1 MSKKNNYYKIGH
13 ITNPLHKKIGKVL
26 IKGKSCKIIIP
37 ARVNTFLCHHN
48 FFVNPPRPQIFP
60 VNSINFAIN
69 KFIEVVV
76 VVRDDQKNI
85 IDAVQKHQAIIEHT
99 IKIVQ
104 KTLNIKQGFNVMV
117 KNLHG
122 ISHGGLGS
130 SGSIMSGVAQGIN
143 ILMGKPLSVGEI
155 TKLIAQNYGEESN
168 KKGFLSPSA
177 SIGGS
182 TAITL
187 AGKSL
192 VVVGSEADIWCVNQ
206 LPKEYY
212 AVLLY
217 PKKIKGISKAQDIEL
232 NKRELYW
239 LKNIDKDWGDIKE
252 NILKTRII
260 PAINKKRY
268 SVLFN
273 AINMYTI
280 GAYGDIPQYFKSR
293 WISQGL
299 TFDSLI
305 FGIFSRIFKSLK
317 ISENC
322 FFVSSNGPMI
332 VVITKYPKKVLNL
345 MKDFSKDFTL
355 EKVALSRTNNYLLTK

>member
-1 MSKKNNYYKIGH
+1 
-13 ITNPLHKKIGKVL
+13 
-26 IKGKSCKIIIP
+26 
-37 ARVNTFLCHHN
+37 
-48 FFVNPPRPQIFP
+48 
-60 VNSINFAIN
+60 
-69 KFIEVVV
+69 
-76 VVRDDQKNI
+76 
-85 IDAVQKHQAIIEHT
+85 
-99 IKIVQ
+99 
-104 KTLNIKQGFNVMV
+104 
-117 KNLHG
+117 
-122 ISHGGLGS
+122 
-130 SGSIMSGVAQGIN
+130 MSGVAQGIN

-177 SIGGS
+177 STGGS

-217 PKKIKGISKAQDIEL
+217 PKKIKDISKAQDIEL

-299 TFDSLI
+299 NFDSLI
-305 FGIFSRIFKSLK
+305 FGIFSRLFKSLK